1 MDGGIGGEG
10 LGKKGGGAGGEKG
23 MWVRTIDVNTR
34 EKISQV
40 FVSVSE

>member
-1 MDGGIGGEG
+1 VGSGGEG
-10 LGKKGGGAGGEKG
+10 LGKKGWVEKG
-23 MWVRTIDVNTR
+23 MWVRTIVVNTR